1 MKKLE
6 MKEEENKW
14 RAEEDART
22 LIEYQKVFQDRE
34 RLKKAKEK
42 LKERE

>member
-1 MKKLE
+1 MNKLE

-22 LIEYQKVFQDRE
+22 LVEYQKIFIVYRW
-34 RLKKAKEK
+34 
-42 LKERE
+42 